1 MHCMSTSSRYSFC
14 HCCMLIE
21 SSKTSNFK
29 ESSTTRRVQQEEYNK
44 KSATKRVQQ
53 KECNK
58 KSTTRRRW
66 FRSFTHPQKDGPKC
80 NSQNQF
86 YRCRWNVHPFVRVAT
101 TFQQR
106 IFVPRWVDGSDFKTV
121 RASSSPPPIGHLASA
136 AGQK

>member
-21 SSKTSNFK
+21 FSKTSNFQGIK
-29 ESSTTRRVQQEEYNK
+29 YNK
-44 KSATKRVQQ
+44 KSTTRRVQQ

-58 KSTTRRRW
+58 KSATRRRW

-86 YRCRWNVHPFVRVAT
+86 YRCRWNIHPFVSIAT

-121 RASSSPPPIGHLASA
+121 RASSSPPPIGHLTRASVRN
-136 AGQK
+136 